1 MRVLQRITSWV
12 KNNHGF
18 SLIGINPDNSI
29 LKIIRKFWRDHP
41 RLGGGIVV
49 FVILIT
55 IPIFAFLWN
64 FFPVDP
70 GSDQLQVFEVP
81 YGTSL
86 RQVGSELQQL
96 GIIRSKL
103 AFEIYI
109 RLNPKKRMVKAGR
122 CRLGPG
128 MNMFRIV
135 KELRRGIPG
144 QIRITVPEGLTVQE
158 VASLFAAKGLAN
170 RERFL
175 ALVKDRQFI
184 NSILGEEWPVA
195 SEGFLFPDTYD
206 FSLNATEEE
215 IITKMLKRFREI
227 FEAEVGSVTPLKKR
241 EILIV
246 ASIVEKEA
254 QKENERPLI
263 AGVFY
268 NRLRRGYPLQS
279 CATVQYAL
287 GKHKKRLYYKD
298 LEVNSPYNTYRYSG
312 LPPGPIANPGLASI
326 RAAVAPADVDYLYFV
341 AKPDGSHVFS
351 STYRQHLIAQRMVER
366 GNR

>member
-1 MRVLQRITSWV
+1 MRQRITSWV
-12 KNNHGF
+12 KNNHSF
-18 SLIGINPDNSI
+18 SLIRINPDNPI
-29 LKIIRKFWRDHP
+29 LKVIRKFWQDHP
-41 RLGGGIVV
+41 RLGGGIIIS
-49 FVILIT
+49 VIILGISLG
-55 IPIFAFLWN
+55 AFFWN

-70 GSDQLQVFEVP
+70 GSVQLQVFEVP

-86 RQVGSELQQL
+86 RQVREQLQAR
-96 GIIRSKL
+96 GIIRSGL
-103 AFEIYI
+103 TFEIYI
-109 RLNPKKRMVKAGR
+109 RLNPKRRMVKAGR
-122 CRLGPG
+122 CQLGPG
-128 MNMFRIV
+128 MNLFQIV

-144 QIRITVPEGLTVQE
+144 QIRITVPEGLTASE
-158 VASLFAAKGLAN
+158 VAVLFSGKGMAN
-170 RERFL
+170 RDRFL
-175 ALVKDRQFI
+175 ELIKDKQFI
-184 NSILGEEWPVA
+184 NGVMGEEWQGA

-215 IITKMLKRFREI
+215 IIAKMLKRFREV
-227 FEAEVGSVTPLKKR
+227 FEDEVGSVTPLKKR
-241 EILIV
+241 EILII

-254 QKENERPLI
+254 QKEDERPLI

-279 CATVQYAL
+279 CATVQFAL

-326 RAAVAPADVDYLYFV
+326 RAAVSPADVDYLYFV

-366 GNR
+366 GN